1 MTKTKTT
8 NGCRAPQ
15 ENNEHIEKTK
25 EIKEPHRKSKK
36 LNAHI
41 IKASRDK
48 DNIMKSQNTSPHN
61 INSNTIKE
69 T

>member
-8 NGCRAPQ
+8 NGCRASQ
-15 ENNEHIEKTK
+15 EINEHIEKMK

-48 DNIMKSQNTSPHN
+48 DNIMKSQKT
-61 INSNTIKE
+61 
-69 T
+69 